1 MGTGIEFV
9 GGVTKEAGVNQLPRL
24 VIQNSLGRAHLYLHG
39 ATLTH
44 YEPVGQRPVIFVS
57 RQAVYADGKPIR
69 GGVPICW
76 PWFGPNP
83 TDSTKP
89 PHGYARLS
97 EWHVASTQAL
107 PDGSSRVALAT
118 KLDIAELVFEVTV
131 GKSLTMH
138 LITRNTTAGP
148 ITITEAL
155 HTYLSIG
162 DISRIS
168 VEGLA
173 GADCVDRLTSLRTK
187 QDNAPIRI
195 DREYDRTFLNTAATT
210 TLIDPVFNRKIA
222 VSKRGSKSTVVWN
235 PWIDKSKALSD
246 LADDEYHGFVCI
258 ETANALEN
266 GVTIPPGQ
274 THEIEANIAVMQ

>member
-1 MGTGIEFV
+1 MGTESAFAS
-9 GGVTKEAGVNQLPRL
+9 GVTQELGVNLLPRL

-44 YEPVGQRPVIFVS
+44 FEPVGHKPVIFVS
-57 RQAVYADGKPIR
+57 RQAVYEDTKPIR

-76 PWFGPNP
+76 PWFGPHP
-83 TDSTKP
+83 SDKAKA

-97 EWHVASTQAL
+97 EWHVASTKAL
-107 PDGSSRVALAT
+107 PDGSTRVTLAT

-131 GKSLTMH
+131 GKSLTMK
-138 LITRNTTAGP
+138 LTTRNTTAGP
-148 ITITEAL
+148 ITVTEAL

-162 DISRIS
+162 DIHQIS

-173 GADCVDRLTSLRTK
+173 GADCVDRLTDARTK
-187 QDNAPIRI
+187 QDAAPIRI
-195 DREYDRTFLNTAATT
+195 DREVDRTFLNTIATT

-222 VSKRGSKSTVVWN
+222 ISKRGSNSTVVWN
-235 PWIDKSKALSD
+235 PWIDKSKAMSD

-274 THEIEANIAVMQ
+274 THEIEANVAVVK

>member
-1 MGTGIEFV
+1 MGTDMTWV
-9 GGVTKEAGVNQLPRL
+9 GGVTKEPGVNGLPRL
-24 VIQNSLGRAHLYLHG
+24 VIQNALGRAHLYLHG

-44 YEPVGQRPVIFVS
+44 FEPVGQKPVIFVS
-57 RQAVYADGKPIR
+57 RQAVYEDGKPIR

-83 TDSTKP
+83 SDSTKP

-107 PDGSSRVALAT
+107 PDGSTRVALAT

-138 LITRNTTAGP
+138 LITRNTNAGP

-162 DISRIS
+162 DIRQIS
-168 VEGLA
+168 VEGLD
-173 GADCVDRLTSLRTK
+173 GAESVDRLTNTRAK
-187 QDNAPIRI
+187 QDASPIRV
-195 DREYDRTFLNTAATT
+195 DREYDRTFVNTAATT

-222 VSKRGSKSTVVWN
+222 ISKKGSKSTVVWN
-235 PWIDKSKALSD
+235 PWVEKSKALTD
-246 LADDEYHGFVCI
+246 LADDEYFGFICI

-266 GVTIPPGQ
+266 AVTIPPGQ
-274 THEIEANIAVMQ
+274 THEIEANIAVMR